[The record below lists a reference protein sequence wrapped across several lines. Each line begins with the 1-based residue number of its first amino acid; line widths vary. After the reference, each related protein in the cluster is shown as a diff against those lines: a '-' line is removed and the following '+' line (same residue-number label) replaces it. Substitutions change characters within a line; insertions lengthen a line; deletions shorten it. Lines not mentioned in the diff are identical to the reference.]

1 MYPQEMNIEHCRSCN
16 AAIFFGITAKGKS
29 MPIDAE
35 PNYIDGNV
43 LLVWQDGMVAMSDGL
58 PCVRVASKANPA
70 PEGATVTPRTFSPA
84 RTPLFTGGVDERR
97 EGRGRD

>member
-70 PEGATVTPRTFSPA
+70 PEGADRYTSHF
-84 RTPLFTGGVDERR
+84 FTCPNAAFHRR
-97 EGRGRD
+97 RR